1 MTEIEEIK
9 EGLESI
15 KSFSEILIAK
25 PKVHCIVNDVAIA
38 ITANA
43 LLAAGAQPSMT
54 IDPFEVRAFTE
65 SADTLSINLGTLTN
79 ERRNVIRTSAKCAN
93 TINIPWVLDT
103 TMIDRSSLRLD
114 FCEELLEHVPTVI
127 RGNEVEIEALT
138 QRVGRSRTDFCKAF
152 NTILVTTG
160 ETDWVD
166 SQKKSCEL
174 KKLGHAWM
182 SQVTGMGCML
192 SALIA
197 AMLTAHDDSF
207 SAALN
212 TLVIY
217 SIIGERAAQES
228 KGPGSFLVNF
238 IDRLSA

>member
-1 MTEIEEIK
+1 MNEIEEIK

-15 KSFSEILIAK
+15 KSFSEILISK
-25 PKVHCIVNDVAIA
+25 PKVHCIVNDVAMTL
-38 ITANA
+38 TANA
-43 LLAAGAQPSMT
+43 LLAVGAQPSMT

-65 SADTLSINLGTLTN
+65 SADALNINLGMLTN
-79 ERRNVIRTSAKCAN
+79 DRRSAIRTSAKCAHKK
-93 TINIPWVLDT
+93 NIPWVLDT

-114 FCEELLEHVPTVI
+114 FCDDLIEHVPTVV
-127 RGNEVEIEALT
+127 RGNEVEIDALT
-138 QRVGRSRTDFCKAF
+138 QRAGKSRSDFCKSY

-166 SQKKSCEL
+166 SPKKSCEL

-182 SQVTGMGCML
+182 NQVTGMGCTL

-197 AMLTAHDDSF
+197 AMLTAHDDAF
-207 SAALN
+207 NAALN

-228 KGPGSFLVNF
+228 KGPGSFMNNF
-238 IDRLSA
+238 IDRLSI